1 MLARALGAEMMNRCK
16 PLIAAA
22 LMLIGAAASAQELQ
36 AGRDYTEVVP
46 HQPTTDA
53 KRVVV
58 TEFFSYACPHCFS
71 FNPSLTVWVS
81 KLPKDVLFERVAV
94 AFGRQPWQKPAQIFY
109 ALQAL
114 GKAEE
119 LSPAVFGA
127 LHVERADWQTDAQ
140 IMDWVA
146 AHGVNRD
153 EFAAAFNSFG
163 MRSFLARGD
172 QLATAH
178 KLRGVP
184 TLVVD
189 GKYAR
194 MIDDNGDFG
203 AQLAIVDRLIAK
215 ARAEKAE

>member
-1 MLARALGAEMMNRCK
+1 MSQWK
-16 PLIAAA
+16 PLLLASVVCLA
-22 LMLIGAAASAQELQ
+22 AAASAQEPQ

-46 HQPTTDA
+46 QQPTNDP

-58 TEFFSYACPHCFS
+58 TEFFSYMCPHCFA
-71 FNPSLTVWVS
+71 FNAPLTIWAS

-94 AFGRQPWQKPAQIFY
+94 VFGRQPWQKPAQLYY
-109 ALQAL
+109 ALQSI

-140 IMDWVA
+140 IIDWVA
-146 AHGVNRD
+146 AHGVKRD
-153 EFAAAFNSFG
+153 EFAAAFNSFS
-163 MRSFLARGD
+163 MRSFVARGD

-189 GKYAR
+189 GKYAVAIEDR
-194 MIDDNGDFG
+194 GDFG
-203 AQLAIVDRLIAK
+203 AQLAVVDRLIAK
-215 ARAEKAE
+215 ARAEKTQ